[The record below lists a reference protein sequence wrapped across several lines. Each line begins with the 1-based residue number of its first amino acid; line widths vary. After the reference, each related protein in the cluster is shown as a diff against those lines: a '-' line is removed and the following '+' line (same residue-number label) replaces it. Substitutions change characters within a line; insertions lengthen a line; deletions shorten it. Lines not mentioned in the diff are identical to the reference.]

1 MRFCTLGARALCTS
15 AGVRAA
21 ARRAPRTPNKHTLEK
36 VRPTRHD
43 AGRPDAGRPEP
54 RTRAEVRSGELP
66 PLGFAAPDAAHAD
79 ARTFAAPPLSEGL
92 LAQVHAVLG
101 ARARPTVPQAQA
113 LTHFFAPHRTPG
125 ATLLAAETGS
135 GKTLAYLL
143 PVLQSLHSTRAAGE
157 HADVAYAAQHTP
169 RLLPR
174 AVVLAPTHELAR
186 QIAEVAKALSHHAT
200 HKLRV
205 DCTSTRQFDARAADA
220 YAKLQQYAA
229 QAHDVGA
236 PPHTGA
242 PLSPDVLVTT
252 PKRLRELCAP
262 THRTP
267 LALSNAAWVVVDE
280 ADTLLDDGFRPDTTA
295 ALDAVADADVVLATA
310 TIPKTLAALLATRYP
325 RMTTLASPHLHTLP
339 ARLTARFLDPGGSKD
354 MAMLKEILRIFTTPA
369 CADDQ
374 ILIFRDRRTSVEQLS
389 GFLRARNVDHVALT
403 GDADA
408 RASRTDARLAPFL
421 HRPYTRD
428 DAPPPD
434 APRILLTTSVL
445 SRGLDFGPRVRHV
458 FVPDAGRGRAAVQH
472 ANDNALELLHR
483 AGRSARA
490 GREGSVVFFEKDSAP
505 GHTKVLIN
513 RRGQKRGVVRGQMD
527 LLVNALRRR
536 KRRTPRAQQT

>member
-1 MRFCTLGARALCTS
+1 MRFCTPGARALGTS
-15 AGVRAA
+15 ACAGAA
-21 ARRAPRTPNKHTLEK
+21 ARRAAPRTPNKHTLER
-36 VRPTRHD
+36 VRPTR
-43 AGRPDAGRPEP
+43 A
-54 RTRAEVRSGELP
+54 P
-66 PLGFAAPDAAHAD
+66 PALDFAAPDAAHAD
-79 ARTFAAPPLSEGL
+79 ARTFAAPPLSDGL
-92 LAQVHAVLG
+92 LAQVRAMLG

-113 LTHFFAPHRTPG
+113 LTHFFAPQRTPG

-143 PVLQSLHSTRAAGE
+143 PVLQSLHSTRAARE
-157 HADVAYAAQHTP
+157 HADVAYAAQHAP

-186 QIAEVAKALSHHAT
+186 QIAEVAKALSHHAA

-205 DCTSTRQFDARAADA
+205 DCTSTRLFDARAADA
-220 YAKLQQYAA
+220 LAQLQRDAA
-229 QAHDVGA
+229 HAHDVGA
-236 PPHTGA
+236 PPPTGA
-242 PLSPDVLVTT
+242 PRSPDVLVTT

-262 THRTP
+262 AHRTP
-267 LALSNAAWVVVDE
+267 LALDHAAWVVVDE
-280 ADTLLDDGFRPDTTA
+280 ADTLFDDGFRADTTA
-295 ALDAVADADVVLATA
+295 ALDAARGADVVLATA
-310 TIPKTLAALLATRYP
+310 TIPKTLAALLAARYP

-369 CADDQ
+369 CAGDQ
-374 ILIFRDRRTSVEQLS
+374 ILIFRDRRTGVEQLS
-389 GFLRARNVDHVALT
+389 AFLRARNVDHVALT

-408 RASRTDARLAPFL
+408 RARRTDARLAPFL
-421 HRPYTRD
+421 HRPYARD
-428 DAPPPD
+428 DAPPD

-458 FVPDAGRGRAAVQH
+458 FVPDAGRAAVQH

-490 GREGSVVFFEKDSAP
+490 GRAGSVVFFEKHSAP

-527 LLVNALRRR
+527 LLVHALRRR
-536 KRRTPRAQQT
+536 KRRTPRRTAHSTP